1 MISENW
7 QSQATMIR
15 RAMAEGGAVAL
26 EELLIVRDLE
36 GRFARQLEVPPGA
49 VPRPAA
55 ALLLLYPQGGELHLP
70 LTVRAGHLPTHKG
83 QVALPGGST
92 DPEDDGPTATALREA
107 EEELGIPPASVEVLG
122 TLTSF
127 YITPSNFLLTPVVG
141 LSATAPELR
150 PHPGEVELAFSV
162 PLSQLLDPATI
173 VTEEWE
179 LRGMRLQVPFFA
191 LAGQKVWGAT
201 AVALSEF
208 VARLRRAARAA

>member
-1 MISENW
+1 MSTEHW
-7 QSQATMIR
+7 QAQATGIR
-15 RAMAEGGAVAL
+15 RAMATGGAVAF
-26 EELLIVRDLE
+26 EELLLVRDPH
-36 GRFARQLEVPPGA
+36 GHTARQLVPPPGA

-83 QVALPGGST
+83 QVALPGGAT
-92 DPEDDGPTATALREA
+92 DPEDDGPAATALREA
-107 EEELGIPPASVEVLG
+107 EEELGIPPESVEVLG

-127 YITPSNFLLTPVVG
+127 YITPSNFMLTPVVG
-141 LSATAPELR
+141 LSTAAPELR
-150 PHPGEVELAFSV
+150 PHPGEVDLAFSV

-201 AVALSEF
+201 AVVLSEL
-208 VARLRRAARAA
+208 VARIRRAG